1 MQKKDIIIND
11 DESNFKFNFRVAGIF
26 VNDSKILFQK
36 CEKDNYYSLIG
47 GRVKYGE
54 TTIEALIRE
63 IQEEIGIKV
72 NKKEIKLIN
81 VSENFFKYNGKE
93 FHELLFIYKIN
104 NKQIDQ
110 ISEIKTLDKTNVV
123 NKWYDISKLNVMD
136 VRPNIITNL
145 IENNKIVHY
154 IIK

>member
-1 MQKKDIIIND
+1 MQKKDIIIKD

-26 VNDSKILFQK
+26 VNDSKILLQK

-81 VSENFFKYNGKE
+81 VSKNFFKYNGKE
-93 FHELLFIYKIN
+93 FHELLLIYKIN

-123 NKWYDISKLNVMD
+123 NKWYDISKLNIMD

-145 IENNKIVHY
+145 IESNKIVHC

>member
-1 MQKKDIIIND
+1 MQKKDIIIKD
-11 DESNFKFNFRVAGIF
+11 DESNFNFNFRVAGIF
-26 VNDSKILFQK
+26 VNDSKILLQK

-63 IQEEIGIKV
+63 IQEEIEIKV
-72 NKKEIKLIN
+72 NEKETKLIN
-81 VSENFFKYNGKE
+81 VSENFFKYTGKE

-104 NKQIDQ
+104 NKQVNQ
-110 ISEIKTLDKTNVV
+110 ISEIKTLDKTSVV

-136 VRPNIITNL
+136 IRPNIITNL
-145 IENNKIVHY
+145 IENNKIVHC

>member
-1 MQKKDIIIND
+1 MQKKDIIIKD
-11 DESNFKFNFRVAGIF
+11 DESNFKFNFRVVGIF
-26 VNDSKILFQK
+26 VNDSKILLQK

-47 GRVKYGE
+47 GRIKYGE
-54 TTIEALIRE
+54 TTIETLIRE

-72 NKKEIKLIN
+72 KKKETKLIN
-81 VSENFFKYNGKE
+81 VSENFFKYNGKK

-145 IENNKIVHY
+145 IENNKIVHC

>member
-1 MQKKDIIIND
+1 MQKKDIIIKD

-26 VNDSKILFQK
+26 VNDSKILLQK

-47 GRVKYGE
+47 GRIKYGE

-72 NKKEIKLIN
+72 NKKETKLIN
-81 VSENFFKYNGKE
+81 VSENFFKYNGKK

-145 IENNKIVHY
+145 IENNKIVHC

>member
-1 MQKKDIIIND
+1 MQKKDIIIKD
-11 DESNFKFNFRVAGIF
+11 EESNFKFNFRVAGIF
-26 VNDSKILFQK
+26 VNDSKILLQK

-72 NKKEIKLIN
+72 NKKETKLIN

-93 FHELLFIYKIN
+93 FHELLFIYKIK
-104 NKQIDQ
+104 NKQVNQ
-110 ISEIKTLDKTNVV
+110 ISEIKTLDKTSVV

-145 IENNKIVHY
+145 IENNKIVNC